1 MYECSIH
8 IYISTCIQLLASTLY
23 IYRKQHIY
31 IYICMCAAFYIHI
44 QNAIVTLKYASGCA
58 HILDLSRARPRA
70 GSPGDASPETKFLRL
85 HCGF

>member
-1 MYECSIH
+1 MHTVACKYI
-8 IYISTCIQLLASTLY
+8 IYIY
-23 IYRKQHIY
+23 IESSIY